1 MSKFHTALPANEQ
14 GFHGEFLVGQ
24 AFKTF
29 KNDEFEVW
37 FQLKYLPAVPELD
50 AIVFHP
56 AVGFFL
62 FETKGMR
69 LESIAKYSLT
79 EFVLFPN
86 TKKQHPVDQLRT
98 GQHRLKNFLEDLFGR
113 RKIKD
118 RIPFIQTSV
127 IWPLIARKDW
137 VDHFRDER
145 LRLQAKSMI
154 FKTDLENPER
164 LLERLRMI
172 KDFPLL
178 GTMAIKDP
186 IPTQHSMTAV
196 REALTPIGN
205 QSNQSD
211 SLTDEIKREVLHSK
225 QLALKY
231 PPPKKYNV
239 SFEGAPGTGK
249 STVLREIGLLHAAA
263 GGTVLHVCYNK
274 SLAADQRRE
283 YEVLK
288 RYGIE
293 YGLIDVFDEWE
304 LYKAIHPSWEP
315 SIGKDQDRRFKTG
328 TEVVQEILEAKGQP
342 DSHPFSIYDTI
353 LIDESQDLS
362 NAIFQVL
369 QYLARPSASW
379 FASYGEGQEIYFF
392 NKENPSDFM
401 REWLQT
407 AERKTLKRS
416 FRNST
421 RAFLMAQ
428 NFWENYPEVEKC
440 SDWFN
445 SKLSHIKVDDS
456 SLELELEI
464 PKDTNDFRITRI
476 PSSTSKENA
485 IKDLILETIEAAR
498 VAKRGADLLIVVGDP
513 TSRSKEEIS
522 NYNLII
528 ACLEDLQNKFNLE
541 VLDLVP
547 RDNRRNMPR
556 EGTIRVTRYQN
567 VRGLS
572 ASHVLLFDLSQLEV
586 WCDSI
591 ITSSSEKKGPL
602 RNYGYIALSR
612 SRVSTVLV
620 FENNQTEIERFL
632 EESLLM
638 VRQKVLSTSPINHK
652 DKK

>member
-137 VDHFRDER
+137 VDHFTDER

-225 QLALKY
+225 QLA
-231 PPPKKYNV
+231 
-239 SFEGAPGTGK
+239 
-249 STVLREIGLLHAAA
+249 
-263 GGTVLHVCYNK
+263 
-274 SLAADQRRE
+274 
-283 YEVLK
+283 
-288 RYGIE
+288 
-293 YGLIDVFDEWE
+293 
-304 LYKAIHPSWEP
+304 
-315 SIGKDQDRRFKTG
+315 KT
-328 TEVVQEILEAKGQP
+328 
-342 DSHPFSIYDTI
+342 
-353 LIDESQDLS
+353 
-362 NAIFQVL
+362 
-369 QYLARPSASW
+369 
-379 FASYGEGQEIYFF
+379 
-392 NKENPSDFM
+392 
-401 REWLQT
+401 
-407 AERKTLKRS
+407 RK
-416 FRNST
+416 
-421 RAFLMAQ
+421 
-428 NFWENYPEVEKC
+428 
-440 SDWFN
+440 
-445 SKLSHIKVDDS
+445 
-456 SLELELEI
+456 
-464 PKDTNDFRITRI
+464 
-476 PSSTSKENA
+476 
-485 IKDLILETIEAAR
+485 
-498 VAKRGADLLIVVGDP
+498 
-513 TSRSKEEIS
+513 
-522 NYNLII
+522 
-528 ACLEDLQNKFNLE
+528 
-541 VLDLVP
+541 
-547 RDNRRNMPR
+547 
-556 EGTIRVTRYQN
+556 
-567 VRGLS
+567 
-572 ASHVLLFDLSQLEV
+572 
-586 WCDSI
+586 
-591 ITSSSEKKGPL
+591 
-602 RNYGYIALSR
+602 
-612 SRVSTVLV
+612 
-620 FENNQTEIERFL
+620 
-632 EESLLM
+632 
-638 VRQKVLSTSPINHK
+638 QKN
-652 DKK
+652 

>member
-1 MSKFHTALPANEQ
+1 MK
-14 GFHGEFLVGQ
+14 
-24 AFKTF
+24 
-29 KNDEFEVW
+29 D
-37 FQLKYLPAVPELD
+37 
-50 AIVFHP
+50 
-56 AVGFFL
+56 
-62 FETKGMR
+62 
-69 LESIAKYSLT
+69 
-79 EFVLFPN
+79 
-86 TKKQHPVDQLRT
+86 LRT
-98 GQHRLKNFLEDLFGR
+98 YTL
-113 RKIKD
+113 
-118 RIPFIQTSV
+118 
-127 IWPLIARKDW
+127 
-137 VDHFRDER
+137 
-145 LRLQAKSMI
+145 
-154 FKTDLENPER
+154 
-164 LLERLRMI
+164 
-172 KDFPLL
+172 
-178 GTMAIKDP
+178 
-186 IPTQHSMTAV
+186 
-196 REALTPIGN
+196 
-205 QSNQSD
+205 
-211 SLTDEIKREVLHSK
+211 
-225 QLALKY
+225 
-231 PPPKKYNV
+231 
-239 SFEGAPGTGK
+239 
-249 STVLREIGLLHAAA
+249 
-263 GGTVLHVCYNK
+263 
-274 SLAADQRRE
+274 
-283 YEVLK
+283 
-288 RYGIE
+288 
-293 YGLIDVFDEWE
+293 
-304 LYKAIHPSWEP
+304 
-315 SIGKDQDRRFKTG
+315 
-328 TEVVQEILEAKGQP
+328 
-342 DSHPFSIYDTI
+342 
-353 LIDESQDLS
+353 
-362 NAIFQVL
+362 
-369 QYLARPSASW
+369 
-379 FASYGEGQEIYFF
+379 
-392 NKENPSDFM
+392 
-401 REWLQT
+401 
-407 AERKTLKRS
+407 KTLKRS